1 MSGECHQ
8 IAYKSRFMQDFE
20 PVRKI
25 VQLDSDRVVF
35 EARKRTDLVHYAVER
50 VRLPEF
56 KKDRNEVVRKAKVH
70 LTHNLV
76 YNEFYYIY
84 YELDT
89 QLGYLKSFTTS
100 NSNL

>member
-56 KKDRNEVVRKAKVH
+56 KKDRNEVVRKAKVQY
-70 LTHNLV
+70 LTYNLV
-76 YNEFYYIY
+76 YN
-84 YELDT
+84 
-89 QLGYLKSFTTS
+89 
-100 NSNL
+100 